1 MSFDFL
7 VIRFKVLL
15 FALDYHVGV
24 LTMPMWGPIS
34 EREREREIERENKS
48 LKRCQVF
55 LLRV

>member
-34 EREREREIERENKS
+34 ERERENERENKS

-55 LLRV
+55 LLKV